1 MLEVLVII
9 IRPGVENRR
18 SALPRPEDERATIS
32 SASFALRRQGQHLLT
47 ERPRRK
53 PLTPCTAPHRHR
65 DPGRSHKVVEDR
77 VRHISDRLIRFA
89 MSSAG
94 NDTGSGGWCPGN
106 VCHLDGWQ

>member
-18 SALPRPEDERATIS
+18 SALPRPEDERRRPDRPLRPPPPGAAPTDGEAADDATR
-32 SASFALRRQGQHLLT
+32 ALRRAAA
-47 ERPRRK
+47 R
-53 PLTPCTAPHRHR
+53 APGLACS
-65 DPGRSHKVVEDR
+65 PMVVWDR